1 MQSKTILTNYSKYCV
16 ICGKPAEMHHI
27 FKGNKQRKLA
37 DEDSL
42 IIPLCPEHH
51 RGNMSVHMKRE
62 MNVLCEIAGQLAW
75 ERQYLINKY
84 QLPFDDLSE
93 ECREA
98 FRKRYGESYL

>member
-1 MQSKTILTNYSKYCV
+1 
-16 ICGKPAEMHHI
+16 
-27 FKGNKQRKLA
+27 
-37 DEDSL
+37 
-42 IIPLCPEHH
+42 
-51 RGNMSVHMKRE
+51 MSVHMKKE